1 MVIKG
6 GPPPNLGL
14 YDKLF
19 ATRLFTRRSKAAI
32 CLSHNDKEVKAL
44 LCTKDCYYWTCLKA
58 DWKASITSPIE
69 VNKVV
74 SLLKHCKG
82 GPQGI

>member
-19 ATRLFTRRSKAAI
+19 ATRLFTRRSKAPI

-44 LCTKDCYYWTCLKA
+44 LCTKR
-58 DWKASITSPIE
+58 
-69 VNKVV
+69 
-74 SLLKHCKG
+74 LLLLDL
-82 GPQGI
+82 PQS

>member
-14 YDKLF
+14 YRDKLF

-44 LCTKDCYYWTCLKA
+44 LCTKR
-58 DWKASITSPIE
+58 
-69 VNKVV
+69 
-74 SLLKHCKG
+74 LLLLDL
-82 GPQGI
+82 PQS